1 MLEPS
6 FLPQG
11 AETARERRP
20 FFRREHGSDD
30 PWFRPLTS
38 PWEASERFRRTVNLN
53 RWAVGNVGTN
63 EDSTPLPPFVAMSEM
78 FKSLFSR
85 QTCAWLALALFPHC
99 LFSAAANL
107 DLKKLAAEAE
117 SGDAQ
122 AQFQMGL
129 LHERGA
135 GGVKRD
141 FAKAFLWY
149 AKAAPQGNIAAQ
161 NNLATLYTRGKG
173 VERNHEEA
181 VKWYRVAAMAGNDG
195 AQNNLGWMYQNG
207 LGVPKDY
214 QQAMNW
220 YLLSAKA
227 GNSSAQNNLGM
238 MHYQGWGVPS
248 NHNAAAAWYRKA
260 AEQGNPSGQASLG
273 SCYLR
278 GHGAPKDLI
287 QAYKWCLLGAA
298 GGDAAAR
305 TLAENIAQQLTPG
318 DIAEGQ
324 KLAKTFKPKTSAG
337 QSQPVRAAK
346 RPAPSPAKATGPRT
360 YGTGFFITEDGYLLT
375 NLHVIQGAQRLLIR
389 CGGES
394 FPAQVVKID
403 RVNDMAVLK
412 AEGEFTALPLR
423 SSRGISLGE
432 PVFTIG
438 FPNAAVQGLEPKLTR
453 GEINSLSG
461 VKDDPRHFQTSVQ
474 IQPGNS
480 GGALVNEQGEVVG
493 VVTRRL
499 NDVNTLERTGLLPQN
514 VNYALKSSFVSA
526 FLEIMPSLLERL
538 PGVGAAGEREFKNVA
553 RQVQEATVLVLGY

>member
-1 MLEPS
+1 MPVMFNVHL
-6 FLPQG
+6 FQ
-11 AETARERRP
+11 R
-20 FFRREHGSDD
+20 
-30 PWFRPLTS
+30 FRPLIS
-38 PWEASERFRRTVNLN
+38 F
-53 RWAVGNVGTN
+53 AVI
-63 EDSTPLPPFVAMSEM
+63 
-78 FKSLFSR
+78 
-85 QTCAWLALALFPHC
+85 ALAAFTT
-99 LFSAAANL
+99 AAAEVDVKAL
-107 DLKKLAAEAE
+107 EARAEA
-117 SGDAQ
+117 GDAK
-122 AQFQMGL
+122 AQFQLGL

-149 AKAAPQGNIAAQ
+149 AKAAPRGHLAAQ

-195 AQNNLGWMYQNG
+195 AQSNLGWMYQNG

-214 QQAMNW
+214 QQALNW
-220 YLLSAKA
+220 YLLAAKA

-238 MHYQGWGVPS
+238 MHYKGWGVPS
-248 NHNAAAAWYRKA
+248 NYNAAAEWYRKA

-278 GHGAPKDLI
+278 GHGAPKDPI

-298 GGDAAAR
+298 GGDASAR
-305 TLAENIAQQLTPG
+305 TLAENIAQTLTPG
-318 DIAEGQ
+318 DLAEGQ
-324 KLAKTFKPKTSAG
+324 KLARAFKPK
-337 QSQPVRAAK
+337 AAAAPAARPK
-346 RPAPSPAKATGPRT
+346 TVAKKPDPPKARPAGPKT
-360 YGTGFFITEDGYLLT
+360 YGSGFFITEDGYLLT
-375 NLHVIQGAQRLLIR
+375 NLHVIQGAQKLLVR
-389 CGGES
+389 RGGES

-412 AEGEFTALPLR
+412 AEGRFTALPLR
-423 SSRGISLGE
+423 SSRGVSLGE

-438 FPNAAVQGLEPKLTR
+438 FPNATVQGLEPKLTR

-480 GGALVNEQGEVVG
+480 GGALVTEQGEVVG

-526 FLEIMPSLLERL
+526 FLEIMPALLERL
-538 PGVGAAGEREFKNVA
+538 PEADAASDDREFKDVA
-553 RQVQEATVLVLGY
+553 KQVQDATALVLGY

>member
-1 MLEPS
+1 MTAMSSRPVLRS
-6 FLPQG
+6 FLRHV
-11 AETARERRP
+11 AVLLLLAL
-20 FFRREHGSDD
+20 
-30 PWFRPLTS
+30 PLT
-38 PWEASERFRRTVNLN
+38 
-53 RWAVGNVGTN
+53 
-63 EDSTPLPPFVAMSEM
+63 
-78 FKSLFSR
+78 
-85 QTCAWLALALFPHC
+85 
-99 LFSAAANL
+99 AAAAEG
-107 DLKKLAAEAE
+107 DLQKLTRQAEA
-117 SGDAQ
+117 GDAQ
-122 AQFQMGL
+122 AQFKLGL
-129 LHERGA
+129 IYEHGAEGVER
-135 GGVKRD
+135 D
-141 FAKAFLWY
+141 YSKAFLWY
-149 AKAAPQGNIAAQ
+149 AKAAPQGHISAQ
-161 NNLATLYTRGKG
+161 NNLATLYTRGAG
-173 VERNHEEA
+173 VERNHDEA

-214 QQAMNW
+214 QQALNW

-238 MHYQGWGVPS
+238 LHYQGWGVPA
-248 NHNAAAAWYRKA
+248 NHNEAARWYRLA

-278 GHGAPKDLI
+278 GHGVPKDPI

-305 TLAENIAQQLTPG
+305 TLAENIAQTLTPG
-318 DIAEGQ
+318 DISEGQ
-324 KLAKTFKPKTSAG
+324 KLARAFKPKPVATLSEPAG
-337 QSQPVRAAK
+337 SPAAK
-346 RPAPSPAKATGPRT
+346 AAATTQPSGPKT
-360 YGTGFFITEDGYLLT
+360 YGTGFFITDDGYLLT
-375 NLHVIQGAQRLLIR
+375 NLHVIQGAQKLFVRR
-389 CGGES
+389 GGES
-394 FPAQVVKID
+394 LAAQVVKID

-423 SSRGISLGE
+423 SSRGVSLGE

-493 VVTRRL
+493 VITRRL

-538 PGVGAAGEREFKNVA
+538 PKPPTEKGREFKDVA
-553 RQVQEATVLVLGY
+553 RQVQQATALVLGY

>member
-1 MLEPS
+1 ML
-6 FLPQG
+6 L
-11 AETARERRP
+11 
-20 FFRREHGSDD
+20 
-30 PWFRPLTS
+30 
-38 PWEASERFRRTVNLN
+38 
-53 RWAVGNVGTN
+53 
-63 EDSTPLPPFVAMSEM
+63 M
-78 FKSLFSR
+78 FNFPHPTQTGR
-85 QTCAWLALALFPHC
+85 TCALVLMVLSVFLAG
-99 LFSAAANL
+99 AAEI
-107 DLKKLAAEAE
+107 DLKRLSAEAE
-117 SGDAQ
+117 AGDAQ
-122 AQFQMGL
+122 AQFQLGL

-149 AKAAPQGNIAAQ
+149 AKAAPQGHIAAQ

-173 VERNHEEA
+173 VDRNHEEA

-207 LGVPKDY
+207 MGVPKDY
-214 QQAMNW
+214 QQALNW
-220 YLLSAKA
+220 FLLSAKA

-248 NHNAAAAWYRKA
+248 NHNAAAEWYRKA
-260 AEQGNPSGQASLG
+260 AEQGNPSGQTSLG

-278 GHGAPKDLI
+278 GHGVPKDPI

-298 GGDAAAR
+298 GGDAAGR
-305 TLAENIAQQLTPG
+305 TLAENIAQKLTPG
-318 DIAEGQ
+318 DVAEGQ
-324 KLAKTFKPKTSAG
+324 KLARAFKPKAPPMSARPK
-337 QSQPVRAAK
+337 SAAK
-346 RPAPSPAKATGPRT
+346 KTTPYKAGPTGPKT

-375 NLHVIQGAQRLLIR
+375 NLHVIQGAQKLFIR
-389 CGGES
+389 RGGES
-394 FPAQVVKID
+394 FPAQLVKID

-412 AEGEFTALPLR
+412 AEGEFSALPLR
-423 SSRGISLGE
+423 SSRGVSLGE

-438 FPNAAVQGLEPKLTR
+438 FPNATVQGLEPKLTR

-480 GGALVNEQGEVVG
+480 GGALVTEQGEVVG

-538 PGVGAAGEREFKNVA
+538 PEADATGDPEFKDVA
-553 RQVQEATVLVLGY
+553 RQVQNATVLVLGY